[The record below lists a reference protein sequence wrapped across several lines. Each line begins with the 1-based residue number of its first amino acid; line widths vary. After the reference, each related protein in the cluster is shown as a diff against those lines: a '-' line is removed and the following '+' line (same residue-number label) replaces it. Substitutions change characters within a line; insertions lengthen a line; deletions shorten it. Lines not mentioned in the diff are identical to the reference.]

1 MISPNEFKQL
11 ITFYDTNSVAVM
23 AEIGGTKEQ
32 LTNRRQE
39 YGALFA
45 LKPIQ
50 VVGYVSDVIRDSTHV
65 LTTRFRSDLNYFTT
79 VTRDIFDPDF
89 TVRTETFKVNDIQIE
104 GQENR
109 YIVCHLSQ
117 QTTSA
122 DISSQIPSVV
132 SFDGDPVSNADENT
146 VIFGSEAS

>member
-11 ITFYDTNSVAVM
+11 ITFYDSNSVAVLS
-23 AEIGGTKEQ
+23 EIGGTEEK
-32 LTNRRQE
+32 LTNKRQE

-50 VVGYVSDVIRDSTHV
+50 VVGSVSDVIRDSTHI
-65 LTTRFRSDLNYFTT
+65 LTTRFRSDLNSFTT
-79 VTRDIFDPDF
+79 VTRDILNPDF
-89 TVRTETFKVNDIQIE
+89 SVRTETFKVNDIQIE

-109 YIVCHLSQ
+109 YIVCHLTQ

-122 DISSQIPSVV
+122 DISSQIPDNVV
-132 SFDGDPVSNADENT
+132 FNGEPVSNAGDT
-146 VIFGSEAS
+146 QVIFGSEAS